1 MKKIIVLIMVLIL
14 TLTIS
19 GCDGDLQY
27 TEPPQDDWP
36 HTVKYAFCSKNGNY
50 SKPYCVEFWTEY
62 DLNEGKI
69 IDGYYT
75 QEEVAEMYNIQQ
87 GYIDDLELRIEE
99 LELLAQENWQQM
111 EDTQEWCEDI
121 TTDTECYEIIEWYAE
136 HWDEVEEVIQ
146 LDQEFVIYDN
156 CDMEEIFI
164 MFFSGFKNITVNG
177 IEGTYDLEFSDN
189 EYKVY
194 YIVDGQ
200 VAVVYSFSDFVDEYC
215 VEIND

>member
-36 HTVKYAFCSKNGNY
+36 PTVKYAFCSKNGNY
-50 SKPYCVEFWTEY
+50 SKPYCTEFWTEY

-99 LELLAQENWQQM
+99 LERFPNPNLCDYKYIFRVRIEEEISENIYIVAKEGYTVQGYYQIYT
-111 EDTQEWCEDI
+111 DQNISIGDI
-121 TTDTECYEIIEWYAE
+121 MQIMVYDDGSAKLYN
-136 HWDEVEEVIQ
+136 EVI
-146 LDQEFVIYDN
+146 
-156 CDMEEIFI
+156 
-164 MFFSGFKNITVNG
+164 
-177 IEGTYDLEFSDN
+177 
-189 EYKVY
+189 
-194 YIVDGQ
+194 
-200 VAVVYSFSDFVDEYC
+200 C
-215 VEIND
+215 VGE